1 MKRVLKPSGRLIIFE
16 SNPITTR
23 GKVLILIENL
33 FHTGA
38 KFYEPFQLSKKLSE
52 EHSLKVISVDSIS
65 IGYFLIAS
73 KRKDGQNNSIVRR
86 EEVEPII
93 DHQIT
98 SIRYI
103 GSAGY
108 LYS

>member
-1 MKRVLKPSGRLIIFE
+1 LPDEYFDTIVASLSFHHFRDHDKGLEEMKRVLKPSGRLIIFE

-73 KRKDGQNNSIVRR
+73 KRKD
-86 EEVEPII
+86 E
-93 DHQIT
+93 IT
-98 SIRYI
+98 P
-103 GSAGY
+103 
-108 LYS
+108 

>member
-1 MKRVLKPSGRLIIFE
+1 MPDEYFDTIVASLSFSSFTRDHDKGLEEMKRVLKPSGRLIIFE

-73 KRKDGQNNSIVRR
+73 KRKD
-86 EEVEPII
+86 E
-93 DHQIT
+93 IT
-98 SIRYI
+98 P
-103 GSAGY
+103 
-108 LYS
+108 